1 MMKKEMII
9 MILFSTL
16 VLSGCW
22 NQKEM
27 TDLAFVM
34 AMGIDE
40 GKDDYRYDVTFQIVI
55 PGNVS
60 SGQDGGSQGLPI
72 VVIKGVGNTITEAA
86 REATKTISRQ
96 LYYAH
101 TNLLVINDQVA
112 EEGVY
117 NLLDGFERDPVF
129 RTTTQVV
136 VARKSKAEEVLT
148 ILTSLDKIP
157 VEKITKTLKG
167 TESMLGQNIEV
178 SIDDFI
184 DAIVSSGKEP
194 VVSGFKVKGKPEK
207 GSSASSLESTKPQA
221 SVVADGLAIFK
232 EGKLTGWLDQ
242 EKARG
247 AVWVM
252 NKVKSTD
259 VNIDWKGKEDAITI
273 IPIRTKTGVTAEI
286 KNGKPVIHVAIEE
299 EGNLSEANTPL
310 DVMDP
315 KIIKKMEKK
324 TAAKIK
330 EQVETAIKAAQKEKS
345 DIFGFGDKVHRADP
359 KLWKRIKHQW
369 DEEFASL
376 QVEVKVNSY
385 YRRSGV
391 RTKPFWSDL
400 DH

>member
-1 MMKKEMII
+1 MMKKKILI
-9 MILFSTL
+9 MLLFSPL
-16 VLSGCW
+16 LLSGCW

-72 VVIKGVGNTITEAA
+72 VVIKGLGNTITEAA
-86 REATKTISRQ
+86 REATKTVSRQ

-129 RTTTQVV
+129 RTTTQIV
-136 VARKSKAEEVLT
+136 VARQTKAED
-148 ILTSLDKIP
+148 ILTTLTNLDKIP

-167 TESMLGQNIEV
+167 TESMLGQNMEV

-184 DAIVSSGKEP
+184 SAIVSSGKDP
-194 VVSGFKVKGKPEK
+194 VASGFKLKGNSEK
-207 GSSASSLESTKPQA
+207 GRSASSLESTKPPA

-232 EGKLTGWLDQ
+232 DGKLTGWLDQ

-259 VNIDWKGKEDAITI
+259 VNIDWKGKEDAISI
-273 IPIRTKTGVTAEI
+273 IPIRTKTGVSAKI
-286 KNGKPVIHVAIEE
+286 KNGKPVIRVNIEE

-315 KIIKKMEKK
+315 KVIEKMEKK

-369 DEEFASL
+369 DEEFANL

-385 YRRSGV
+385 YRRSGI

-400 DH
+400 DY

>member
-1 MMKKEMII
+1 MKKEMII
-9 MILFSTL
+9 MLFFSTL
-16 VLSGCW
+16 LLSGCW

-40 GKDDYRYDVTFQIVI
+40 GTGDYRYDVTFQIVI

-60 SGQDGGSQGLPI
+60 SGQDGGSKGLPI

-101 TNLLVINDQVA
+101 TNLLVINEQVA

-117 NLLDGFERDPVF
+117 NLLDGLERDPVF

-136 VARKSKAEEVLT
+136 VARKSKAEDVLT
-148 ILTSLDKIP
+148 ILTNLDKIP

-252 NKVKSTD
+252 DRVKSTD
-259 VNIDWKGKEDAITI
+259 INIDWKGKEDAITI
-273 IPIRTKTGVTAEI
+273 IPIRTKTGVTAKI

-330 EQVETAIKAAQKEKS
+330 EQVEIAIKAAQKEKS

-376 QVEVKVNSY
+376 RVEVKVNSY